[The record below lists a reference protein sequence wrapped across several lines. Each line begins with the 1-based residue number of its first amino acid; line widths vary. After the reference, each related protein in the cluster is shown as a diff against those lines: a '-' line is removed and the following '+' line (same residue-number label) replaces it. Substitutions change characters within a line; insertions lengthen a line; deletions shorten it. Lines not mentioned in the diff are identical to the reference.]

1 MKQFLSINIS
11 ILLLFAFFSSNAQQS
26 DLWLRNGKK
35 ITISSY
41 SIDTL
46 DYYDGKILYT
56 TLKGKS
62 KSKYLEDVFSIIEQ
76 DGSEKILYKQ
86 NMDFGE
92 ILTPIQMKSYI
103 LGLHDMRGT
112 KISPMV
118 GIGGFASGF
127 IVAITP
133 TPEINFGDNSVPI
146 PLGVFVPITY
156 TAIMGATPPDSDKL
170 KQRLPE
176 KANDDHYILGY
187 QTGIR
192 KKRIKHSLIGA
203 VVGVAA
209 GFITVAIV
217 N

>member
-1 MKQFLSINIS
+1 MKQFLLINILT
-11 ILLLFAFFSSNAQQS
+11 ILLFAFFSGNAQQS

-41 SIDTL
+41 TLDSL
-46 DYYDGKILYT
+46 DYYDGKITYT
-56 TLKGKS
+56 TIKGKE
-62 KSKYLEDVFSIIEQ
+62 KSKYLEDIFSIIKQ
-76 DGSEKILYKQ
+76 DGSENILYEQ
-86 NMDFGE
+86 NMDLGE
-92 ILTPIQMKSYI
+92 ILTPVEMKSYV
-103 LGLHDMRGT
+103 LGLHDMRNT
-112 KISPMV
+112 KISPLV

-133 TPEINFGDNSVPI
+133 TPEIKFGDSSVPI

-156 TAIMGATPPDSDKL
+156 TAIMGATPPNGDKL
-170 KQRLPE
+170 KQKFPE
-176 KANDDHYILGY
+176 KANDDNYILGY

-203 VVGVAA
+203 VIGVAA
-209 GFITVAIV
+209 GFVTVAIV